1 MISIGPR
8 SSARGGV
15 LVNEIQDAKVRARI
29 AVWSVALG
37 ASLLVTYFFLF
48 LLLSALSSGRD
59 LFSLSFHWLSISLV
73 VAAVLHY
80 FWLGRVAP
88 ELGRYRTLAF
98 IGIHVVSGILAAIIV
113 FSMVLGAALSRL

>member
-37 ASLLVTYFFLF
+37 ASLLVVYVYLF

-59 LFSLSFHWLSISLV
+59 LFSLSFHWFSISLV

-80 FWLGRVAP
+80 LWLRRVAS
-88 ELGRYRTLAF
+88 ELGRYRTLAL

-113 FSMVLGAALSRL
+113 FSMMLGAALSRL